1 MNEDEYTQLGV
12 AEVILERVLSEAEE
26 VDHAKIIAKSL
37 AATHPNFRISS
48 YDGDYGRAHV
58 VHHKSDTR
66 NFRNGEELMGPN
78 IQLQHNRE
86 TNKVHMEM
94 QGDFD
99 NVPDRDEETHHPDQA
114 LVAAHQMFQPAVNLI
129 NNTDKLKGMDE
140 EYDSEEYNQEE
151 VLEEGE
157 GTLAVTPK
165 EKQLAAHH
173 GDPKRITQGD
183 VLKAR
188 LKSIAAK
195 KKG

>member
-1 MNEDEYTQLGV
+1 MPKPMTSPYYYDNTGRLRIMNEDEYTELGV

-26 VDHAKIIAKSL
+26 
-37 AATHPNFRISS
+37 
-48 YDGDYGRAHV
+48 
-58 VHHKSDTR
+58 
-66 NFRNGEELMGPN
+66 
-78 IQLQHNRE
+78 
-86 TNKVHMEM
+86 
-94 QGDFD
+94 
-99 NVPDRDEETHHPDQA
+99 NVEY
-114 LVAAHQMFQPAVNLI
+114 
-129 NNTDKLKGMDE
+129 
-140 EYDSEEYNQEE
+140 YDSEEYNQEE